1 MSQHLAELGVGD
13 AEEVGR
19 LADRDPVR
27 VGVSQMG
34 APRVVLEGD
43 AFHLAR
49 SDDVAAHES
58 SGALHTAPEDPGR
71 VEGSWLHD

>member
-1 MSQHLAELGVGD
+1 
-13 AEEVGR
+13 
-19 LADRDPVR
+19 
-27 VGVSQMG
+27 MG

-71 VEGSWLHD
+71 VESSWLHD